1 MTWEELFKMPR
12 KKRHNKYHVSNKN
25 ERVRDGIVFASK
37 AEMARYDELKMLEK
51 AGKISNLEL
60 QPKFLLI
67 PKVKKGDRATY
78 YIADF
83 AYIRDGK
90 RIIEDTK
97 GFKTAVYKLKRKLLL
112 WKYPDINFLETK
124 V

>member
-1 MTWEELFKMPR
+1 MIRNNFFNQR
-12 KKRHNKYHVSNKN
+12 QNKYHVSNK
-25 ERVRDGIVFASK
+25 ERRTRDGIVFASK

-67 PKVKKGDRATY
+67 PKIKKGERATY

-83 AYIRDGK
+83 AYLKDGK
-90 RIIEDTK
+90 HIIEDVK
-97 GFKTAVYKLKRKLLL
+97 GFKTAVYKLKIKLLL
-112 WKYPDINFLETK
+112 WKYPEIIFLETK
-124 V
+124 A